1 MSNDAREL
9 VAASSRVLAAAG
21 HDDLVWGHSSMR
33 DPGGRGVW
41 IKSAEWGLD
50 EVTPERVQL
59 VGHDG
64 TLLEGGG
71 VPHSELPI
79 HTEIMAARPDVGGV
93 VHTHPPHAVALA
105 AAGLPLRPVS
115 HAANYFVPPDVPAFT
130 ETADLVLTPALGRSL
145 AAVLGGAR
153 AVFLVNHGIVTVGE
167 SLQQATVAA
176 VLLERACAQ
185 QLLTATAATARPPGT
200 EPSWSS
206 PEESLS
212 KREHIYHDRA
222 VAAVWDHLVRRLP
235 GAGLA
240 GDDPPGNGMPSTG
253 MPSTGTGTGTGT
265 R

>member
-1 MSNDAREL
+1 MSEDVREL

-21 HDDLVWGHSSMR
+21 HDDLIWGHSSAR
-33 DPGGRGVW
+33 DRDGAGVW

-50 EVTPERVQL
+50 EVTAERVQL
-59 VGHDG
+59 VAPDG
-64 TLLEGGG
+64 TVLAGDG
-71 VPHSELPI
+71 VAHSEYPI

-130 ETADLVLTPALGRSL
+130 DTADLILTPGLGRAL
-145 AAVLGGAR
+145 ARTLGDAR

-167 SLQQATVAA
+167 TLQQATVAA

-185 QLLTATAATARPPGT
+185 QLLTAGAAGAIGAGR
-200 EPSWSS
+200 EPSWSP
-206 PEESLS
+206 PEESLA

-222 VAAVWDHLVRRLP
+222 VFAVWDHLVRRLP
-235 GAGLA
+235 
-240 GDDPPGNGMPSTG
+240 DS
-253 MPSTGTGTGTGT
+253 